1 MGNFGFSGRD
11 AFFGGLNDI
20 KRSDF
25 LYLLFAFS
33 FALMQKKQK
42 IKENPIGPHVFPNQR
57 GISHLTHL
65 KEEMVISSCD
75 PRGDIVPG
83 LLIKRIR
90 LLRRKCHCWIL

>member
-42 IKENPIGPHVFPNQR
+42 IKENPIAPHVFPSQR
-57 GISHLTHL
+57 SA
-65 KEEMVISSCD
+65 
-75 PRGDIVPG
+75 
-83 LLIKRIR
+83 
-90 LLRRKCHCWIL
+90 